1 MKNDRESI
9 LSTLRK
15 ERFTDLLRLYN
26 SIQKKTYLML
36 SKEELNMGDLVDMVK
51 QYLTLGELVDKSIQT
66 QMKGIERERMFS
78 YAKKK

>member
-9 LSTLRK
+9 LSALRK

-26 SIQKKTYLML
+26 SIQKRTYLIL
-36 SKEELNMGDLVDMVK
+36 NKEDANVRDIEDMVK

-66 QMKGIERERMFS
+66 QMKGIDRERMFQ

>member
-9 LSTLRK
+9 LSALRK

-26 SIQKKTYLML
+26 SIQKRTYLIL
-36 SKEELNMGDLVDMVK
+36 NKEDANVRDIEDMVK

-66 QMKGIERERMFS
+66 QMKGIDRERMFK

>member
-9 LSTLRK
+9 LSALRK

-26 SIQKKTYLML
+26 SIQKRTYLIL
-36 SKEELNMGDLVDMVK
+36 NKEDANVRDIEDMVK